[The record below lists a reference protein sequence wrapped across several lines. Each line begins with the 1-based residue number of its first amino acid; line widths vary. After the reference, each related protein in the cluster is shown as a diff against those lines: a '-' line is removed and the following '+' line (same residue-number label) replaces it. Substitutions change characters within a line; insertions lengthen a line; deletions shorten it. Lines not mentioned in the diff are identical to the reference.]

1 MSNLPLIGITASE
14 YTIKRT
20 YYDVKVAGMT
30 ADYKN
35 AVIEAGGIPV
45 LIPLNI
51 PVERLPKLLDRLDG
65 LLVTGGGDVDPARY
79 GQVPGDVPL
88 RDVRPERDEIEFTLT
103 QDAIEREM
111 PLLAICR
118 GHQLLNVA
126 MGGTLYQ
133 DVASLVGRA
142 IDHDGGLAGWTRQY
156 LAHSV
161 DVVPESK
168 MAELL
173 GTTEVAVNSFH
184 HQSVMEVGD
193 RLIVTAMSPDG
204 VIEGMEMPDHKFAVS
219 VQWHP
224 ENITGVVEEM
234 KGLFRGLVEAA

>member
-1 MSNLPLIGITASE
+1 MSTLPLIGITASE
-14 YTIKRT
+14 YTIKRKH
-20 YYDVKVAGMT
+20 YDVNVAGMT

-51 PVERLPKLLDRLDG
+51 PLERLPKLLDRLDG
-65 LLVTGGGDVDPARY
+65 LLVTGGGDVEPSRY
-79 GQVPGDVPL
+79 GQVPGAVPL
-88 RDVRPERDEIEFTLT
+88 RDVRPNRDDIELTLT

-118 GHQLLNVA
+118 GHQVLNVA

-133 DVASLVGRA
+133 DVASLVGQA
-142 IDHDGGLAGWTRQY
+142 IEHDGGKAGWIRQY

-161 DVVPESK
+161 DVTPESK
-168 MAELL
+168 LATLL
-173 GTTEVAVNSFH
+173 GTTEIAVNSFH
-184 HQSVMEVGD
+184 HQSVMQVGEG
-193 RLIVTAMSPDG
+193 LAVTAVAPDG
-204 VIEGMEMPDHKFAVS
+204 VVEGMEMPDRDFVVS

>member
-20 YYDVKVAGMT
+20 HYDVKLAGMT

-45 LIPLNI
+45 LIPLHI

-65 LLVTGGGDVDPARY
+65 LLVTGGGDVDPTRY

-88 RDVRPERDEIEFTLT
+88 RDVRPERDEIELALT
-103 QDAIEREM
+103 TDAIEREM

-118 GHQLLNVA
+118 GHQVLNVA
-126 MGGTLYQ
+126 RGGTLYQ
-133 DVASLVGRA
+133 DVASLVGET
-142 IDHDGGLAGWTRQY
+142 IGHDGGKAGWIRQY

-161 DVVPESK
+161 EVTPDSHL
-168 MAELL
+168 AELL

-184 HQSVMEVGD
+184 HQSVMAVGD
-193 RLIVTAMSPDG
+193 GLKVTAVAPDG
-204 VIEGMEMPDHKFAVS
+204 VVEGMEMPGEKFVVS

-234 KGLFRGLVEAA
+234 KGLFKGLVDAA